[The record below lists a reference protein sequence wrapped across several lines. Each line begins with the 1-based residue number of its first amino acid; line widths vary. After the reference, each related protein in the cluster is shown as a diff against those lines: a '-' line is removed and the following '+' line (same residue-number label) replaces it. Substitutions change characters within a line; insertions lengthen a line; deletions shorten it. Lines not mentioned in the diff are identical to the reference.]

1 MLEQNGVFFFVG
13 NPTWVMNAVLQL
25 VHQKGRLS
33 KDQEEV
39 PETLYLM
46 PDLCMELDFLL
57 RSAFLFQILIADPI
71 NRIFFFGFC

>member
-46 PDLCMELDFLL
+46 PDLCMELLTKVSIFVSNTNS
-57 RSAFLFQILIADPI
+57 RS
-71 NRIFFFGFC
+71 N